1 MIFFDFD
8 GVLIDSLKL
17 WEQACE
23 FSAKK
28 LGFKGIFPQ
37 KPYAKL
43 NPVAHKEIGKL
54 LGFDALEFEKIADKY
69 FLDHIHTLNFFDN
82 IKELLK
88 DLSLDFKLS
97 VLSASNENLVQ
108 ILLEK
113 ENILQYFT
121 NLHCTS
127 LIPKAQTLKNF
138 KQKNSIMIGDCISD
152 IEAALEANVYSIGVL
167 WGWQDKNM
175 LKKANILVKDTV
187 ELKNAIR
194 NFYEIH
200 SFN

>member
-1 MIFFDFD
+1 MFFR
-8 GVLIDSLKL
+8 SY
-17 WEQACE
+17 
-23 FSAKK
+23 SY
-28 LGFKGIFPQ
+28 FK
-37 KPYAKL
+37 
-43 NPVAHKEIGKL
+43 
-54 LGFDALEFEKIADKY
+54 
-69 FLDHIHTLNFFDN
+69 FFDN

-175 LKKANILVKDTV
+175 LKKANILVKDTI